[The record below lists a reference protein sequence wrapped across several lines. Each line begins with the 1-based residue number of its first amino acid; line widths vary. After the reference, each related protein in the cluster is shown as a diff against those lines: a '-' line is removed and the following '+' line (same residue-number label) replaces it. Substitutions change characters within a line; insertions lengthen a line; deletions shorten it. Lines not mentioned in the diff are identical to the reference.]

1 MFEDMFAPATTE
13 NESPDNGQ
21 EEFEA
26 VGETYEEPPV
36 EETSEETL
44 KL

>member
-13 NESPDNGQ
+13 NESTDNGQ

-26 VGETYEEPPV
+26 AGKTYEEPPV
-36 EETSEETL
+36 EETAEETL
-44 KL
+44 KV